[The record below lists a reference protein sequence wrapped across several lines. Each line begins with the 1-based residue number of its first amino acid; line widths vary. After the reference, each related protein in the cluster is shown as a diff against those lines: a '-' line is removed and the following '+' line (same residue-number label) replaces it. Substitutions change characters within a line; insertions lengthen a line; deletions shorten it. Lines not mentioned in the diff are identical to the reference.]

1 MTRTGGPPTPRYP
14 APVIDHAPHPS
25 LAGRSVLSLMNH
37 PSDAVREVLDLA
49 AALKAAPQ
57 WPATLAGRSVALIF
71 EQPSTRTRVSFEVG
85 IARLGG
91 HPVVLAG
98 RDMQLGRG
106 ESIEDTARVLSRF
119 VDAIVIRTVDHQ
131 KVAALAHH
139 ADVPVINALTHDHHP
154 CQGLADLMTIRERF
168 GDPAGMRAAYVGDG
182 NNCCH
187 SLMVAGAHM
196 GMEVVAGCPE
206 GYLPDPEVVARA
218 DGIARAHGGAVRVV
232 TDPGEAVA
240 GAHAVYTDVWVSMGD
255 EEEEAE
261 RLRVFAP
268 YRVDEALMDQAAPD
282 AIALHPLPAHDGLE
296 ITRAVYHGPRSAVW
310 DEAENRLHVQ
320 AALLMHVLG

>member
-1 MTRTGGPPTPRYP
+1 MIPHEPIP
-14 APVIDHAPHPS
+14 A
-25 LAGRSVLSLMNH
+25 LRGRSLLSLVNH
-37 PSDAVREVLDLA
+37 PGDAVRQVIDLA
-49 AALKAAPQ
+49 DALKADRD
-57 WPATLAGRSVALIF
+57 WPRALQGAAVALIF

-106 ESIEDTARVLSRF
+106 ETIEDTAKVLSRF
-119 VDAIVIRTVDHQ
+119 VDAIVIRTVDHA
-131 KVAALAHH
+131 KVVALAEH

-154 CQGLADLMTIRERF
+154 CQGLADVMTIRERF
-168 GDPAGMRAAYVGDG
+168 GEVAGLRAAYVGDG

-187 SLMVAGAHM
+187 SLMVAGAHL
-196 GMEVVAGCPE
+196 GMEVVAGCPD
-206 GYLPDPEVVARA
+206 GYLPDPVVVEQA
-218 DGIARAHGGAVRVV
+218 DAIARGNGGAVHVV
-232 TDPGEAVA
+232 TDAREAVA
-240 GAHAVYTDVWVSMGD
+240 GARAVYTDVWVSMGD

-268 YRVDEALMDQAAPD
+268 YRVDEALMDAAAPD
-282 AIALHPLPAHDGLE
+282 AIAMHPLPAHDGLE

-320 AALLMHVLG
+320 AALLMNILG

>member
-1 MTRTGGPPTPRYP
+1 MIPHEPIP
-14 APVIDHAPHPS
+14 ALRGRSLLSLVNHPGDAVLQVID
-25 LAGRSVLSLMNH
+25 LA
-37 PSDAVREVLDLA
+37 D
-49 AALKAAPQ
+49 ALKADRD
-57 WPATLAGRSVALIF
+57 WPRALQGAAVALIF

-106 ESIEDTARVLSRF
+106 ETIEDTAKVLSRF
-119 VDAIVIRTVDHQ
+119 VDAIVIRTVDHA
-131 KVAALAHH
+131 KVVALAEH

-154 CQGLADLMTIRERF
+154 CQGLADVMTIRERF
-168 GDPAGMRAAYVGDG
+168 GEVAGLRAAYVGDG

-187 SLMVAGAHM
+187 SLMVAGAHL
-196 GMEVVAGCPE
+196 GMEVVAGCPD
-206 GYLPDPEVVARA
+206 GYLPDPVVVEQA
-218 DGIARAHGGAVRVV
+218 DAIARGNGGAVHVV
-232 TDPGEAVA
+232 TDAREAVA
-240 GAHAVYTDVWVSMGD
+240 GARAVYTDVWVSMGD

-268 YRVDEALMDQAAPD
+268 YRVDEALMDAAAPD
-282 AIALHPLPAHDGLE
+282 AIAMHPLPAHDGLE

-320 AALLMHVLG
+320 AALIMNILG

>member
-1 MTRTGGPPTPRYP
+1 MTHHQPIP
-14 APVIDHAPHPS
+14 AVQ
-25 LAGRSVLSLMNH
+25 GRSVLSLMHH
-37 PSDAVREVLDLA
+37 PAGSVRAVLDLA
-49 AALKAAPQ
+49 DALKADREWPQ
-57 WPATLAGRSVALIF
+57 VLRGRAVALIF

-106 ESIEDTARVLSRF
+106 ETIEDTAKVLSRF

-131 KVAALAHH
+131 KVVALAEH

-154 CQGLADLMTIRERF
+154 CQGLADVMTIRERF
-168 GDPAGMRAAYVGDG
+168 GDPAGLRAAYVGDG

-206 GYLPDPEVVARA
+206 GYLPDPRVVAQA
-218 DGIARAHGGAVRVV
+218 DDIARGNGGSVRVV
-232 TDPGEAVA
+232 TDPREAVD
-240 GAHAVYTDVWVSMGD
+240 GARAVYTDVWVSMGD
-255 EEEEAE
+255 EQEEAQ
-261 RLRVFAP
+261 RLEVFAP
-268 YRVDEALMDQAAPD
+268 YRVDEALMHAAAPD

-320 AALLMHVLG
+320 AALLMNILG